1 MLITKWGKALDKN
14 HPLCEYPRPQFV
26 RDSYIS
32 LNGMWKCAFYNKL
45 DCEDEKIFAF
55 LFHPKHIFPVY
66 IEL

>member
-32 LNGMWKCAFYNKL
+32 LNGMWKCAFYNKP
-45 DCEDEKIFAF
+45 DCEDEKRC
-55 LFHPKHIFPVY
+55 V
-66 IEL
+66 

>member
-26 RDSYIS
+26 RDS
-32 LNGMWKCAFYNKL
+32 
-45 DCEDEKIFAF
+45 
-55 LFHPKHIFPVY
+55 FHPKHIFPVY